1 MSLLT
6 CPHCLIPYLS
16 ADISC
21 PHCTSKPQLTNR
33 LPLALLM
40 GLGLAACEPI
50 NDTKPL
56 YGAEIID
63 GDNDGYLPNGDDC
76 DDADPLTYPG
86 AATQDSETDCM
97 TDADQ
102 DGFGDDSPE
111 NEAITPGSDCDDS
124 DPDINPAAGNCP
136 E

>member
-1 MSLLT
+1 MLVVTHTTYPSSL
-6 CPHCLIPYLS
+6 
-16 ADISC
+16 
-21 PHCTSKPQLTNR
+21 
-33 LPLALLM
+33 
-40 GLGLAACEPI
+40 GLGLGQRWKQQASQ
-50 NDTKPL
+50 
-56 YGAEIID
+56 
-63 GDNDGYLPNGDDC
+63 NGDDC